1 MSRVKHLENKK
12 DEEKIMKKIIAVVLL
27 LVIAVT
33 CAACS
38 QNNATTNNTA
48 TNTAK
53 EPETK
58 VYTYTI
64 INETGK
70 EVNSLYL
77 ADDNSANKAEATFE
91 GNGMEIGGKVEI
103 SVSAVPDK
111 DGNPSL
117 TASYKIGDTEYMTK
131 VTVAEAEIKLT
142 AEGADSGA
150 FEINAPQK

>member
-1 MSRVKHLENKK
+1 
-12 DEEKIMKKIIAVVLL
+12 MKKIFAVVLL
-27 LVIAVT
+27 LVIAIS

-38 QNNATTNNTA
+38 QNTASTAATT
-48 TNTAK
+48 
-53 EPETK
+53 PETK
-58 VYTYTI
+58 MYSYTV

-77 ADDNSANKAEATFE
+77 ADDNSSNKAEAKFDGT
-91 GNGMEIGGKVEI
+91 GMENGSKVGL

-117 TASYKIGDTEYMTK
+117 TASYTIGGTEYMTK

-142 AEGADSGA
+142 AEGPESGA
-150 FEINAPQK
+150 FEIAAPQK

>member
-1 MSRVKHLENKK
+1 
-12 DEEKIMKKIIAVVLL
+12 MKKIIAVAL
-27 LVIAVT
+27 LVVIAMV
-33 CAACS
+33 CVACS
-38 QNNATTNNTA
+38 QNTA
-48 TNTAK
+48 AK
-53 EPETK
+53 EPQTK
-58 VYTYTI
+58 VFNYTI

-70 EVNSLYL
+70 EISNIYL

>member
-1 MSRVKHLENKK
+1 
-12 DEEKIMKKIIAVVLL
+12 MKKIIAVVLL

-38 QNNATTNNTA
+38 QNTANTA
-48 TNTAK
+48 AK
-53 EPETK
+53 TPETK
-58 VYTYTI
+58 VYSYTV

-77 ADDNSANKAEATFE
+77 ADDNSPNKAEAKFDST
-91 GNGMEIGGKVEI
+91 GMENGAKVGL

-142 AEGADSGA
+142 AEGPESGA
-150 FEINAPQK
+150 FDIAAPQK

>member
-1 MSRVKHLENKK
+1 
-12 DEEKIMKKIIAVVLL
+12 MKKIFAVVLL
-27 LVIAVT
+27 LVIAIS

-38 QNNATTNNTA
+38 QNTASTAATT
-48 TNTAK
+48 
-53 EPETK
+53 PETK
-58 VYTYTI
+58 MYSYTV

-77 ADDNSANKAEATFE
+77 ADDNSSNKAEAKFDGT
-91 GNGMEIGGKVEI
+91 GMENGAKVGL

-117 TASYKIGDTEYMTK
+117 TASYTIGGTEYMTK

-142 AEGADSGA
+142 AEGPESGA
-150 FEINAPQK
+150 FEIAAPQK